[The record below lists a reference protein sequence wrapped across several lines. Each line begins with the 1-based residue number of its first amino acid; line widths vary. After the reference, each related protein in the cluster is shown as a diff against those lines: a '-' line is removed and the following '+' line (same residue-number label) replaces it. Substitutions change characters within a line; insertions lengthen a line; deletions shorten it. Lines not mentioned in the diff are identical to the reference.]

1 MISVEGL
8 KVEFG
13 VTPLFEDVSFVINKK
28 DRIALVGKNGAGKST
43 MLKIL
48 SGLQRP
54 TEGTVAVQR
63 GVSIGYLPQVMILS
77 DTRTVIEEA
86 EMAFDHIHELQDKLE
101 RMNQEL
107 ADRTDYESESYH
119 ELIDRF
125 THDNERFLMMGGN
138 NYQAELERTLSG
150 LGFDR
155 SDFNRPTSEFSGGW
169 RMRIELA
176 KLLLRRP
183 DVLLLDEPTNHL
195 DIESI
200 QCLRTS

>member
-54 TEGTVAVQR
+54 TDGTVAVQR

-138 NYQAELERTLSG
+138 NYQAEICLLY
-150 LGFDR
+150 
-155 SDFNRPTSEFSGGW
+155 TSPNP
-169 RMRIELA
+169 RDA
-176 KLLLRRP
+176 
-183 DVLLLDEPTNHL
+183 
-195 DIESI
+195 
-200 QCLRTS
+200 